1 MKQTTIINLT
11 IGQWFDRTYGNTY
24 TGGKMLV
31 CFDDGSSESINIPF
45 QYGYGQYWNQAA
57 LERYLEVVEG
67 RRRDRSDPPYL
78 TSYCRHRNIA
88 VYSHV
93 MEGMKKRDL
102 MELSA

>member
-31 CFDDGSSESINIPF
+31 CFDDGSSEYVNIPF

-57 LERYLEVVEG
+57 LERYLEVIEG
-67 RRRDRSDPPYL
+67 RKRDRKDLPYL
-78 TSYCRHRNIA
+78 TSYCRDRNI
-88 VYSHV
+88 VVHYHV
-93 MEGMKKRDL
+93 IEGMKKKEL
-102 MELSA
+102 KELSA